1 MTLVRHLAHDLLYE
15 RAASCEDARAGMRN
29 GYCPTTVKT
38 TAGPVTLQRPK
49 VRGTTERFASQLFG
63 RHRQVIWECLWR
75 SRCERTGWRKMVA
88 DCVFQAAAAVMI
100 WFQTAK
106 RLVISVRHSGALIR

>member
-1 MTLVRHLAHDLLYE
+1 MGFAIGNRFYPAVLQWVRYYCGSASPRLGCRLTLLGPAVT
-15 RAASCEDARAGMRN
+15 ARGGCWPGVVSAPGI
-29 GYCPTTVKT
+29 VK
-38 TAGPVTLQRPK
+38 
-49 VRGTTERFASQLFG
+49 LFENACG
-63 RHRQVIWECLWR
+63 AVDVSGLGGEV
-75 SRCERTGWRKMVA
+75 MA